1 LGRMI
6 ERRFSL
12 PISLLFF
19 TLLFSAGCVT
29 LPTIP
34 REEYEVLC
42 SAASASSSAVIG
54 EYGENVP
61 PDFSAE
67 KFMGLVEGKIPASYF
82 AALQKFSLEV
92 RPKAGYYLLLVF
104 DPDTKS
110 LILFDYSCTPA
121 PDGQVLWEPAKYD
134 RKNLERYDPCK
145 EQK

>member
-6 ERRFSL
+6 VKRFSL
-12 PISLLFF
+12 SISLLSFI
-19 TLLFSAGCVT
+19 LLLSACCAT
-29 LPTIP
+29 LPKIP

-42 SAASASSSAVIG
+42 SAVSASSSAVIG

-61 PDFSAE
+61 PDFNAE
-67 KFMGLVEGKIPASYF
+67 GFIRLVEGKIPASYF
-82 AALQKFSLEV
+82 AVLKKYSLEV

-104 DPDTKS
+104 DQDTKS

-121 PDGQVLWEPAKYD
+121 PDGQVLWEPTKYD
-134 RKNLERYDPCK
+134 RKNLERYDPCE